1 MSSLLLTIRAWAP
14 CSHHIGG
21 MCVLGLSVSSEA
33 GQGSVLPFSCVRLKL
48 FCNKTRPT
56 SQPGRSTG
64 KVSCGAAAPPALP
77 TKAISQSAALTVPA
91 QDILERCLFPGE
103 HVLFVFCKDS
113 SDTVSVGKADS
124 KLESC
129 LRNSLPQ
136 PLNLVPSQELTS
148 WEA

>member
-1 MSSLLLTIRAWAP
+1 
-14 CSHHIGG
+14 
-21 MCVLGLSVSSEA
+21 
-33 GQGSVLPFSCVRLKL
+33 
-48 FCNKTRPT
+48 
-56 SQPGRSTG
+56 
-64 KVSCGAAAPPALP
+64 
-77 TKAISQSAALTVPA
+77 
-91 QDILERCLFPGE
+91 
-103 HVLFVFCKDS
+103 VLFVFCKDS